1 MAMRR
6 ACTCKKT
13 KRHIRLKA
21 GAADVHNLALTE
33 IVSTA
38 HSNIDLANIASNFLP
53 ILEYAIEEERTSI
66 PRFPGVTRTRPG
78 HVPDSSYLKSHQI
91 PQH

>member
-6 ACTCKKT
+6 ACTCKKP

-21 GAADVHNLALTE
+21 DADVHNLALTE
-33 IVSTA
+33 IASTA
-38 HSNIDLANIASNFLP
+38 HSNIDLTNIAPNFLP
-53 ILEYAIEEERTSI
+53 ILEYAIGEERTSI
-66 PRFPGVTRTRPG
+66 PRFPGVTRTRPD
-78 HVPDSSYLKSHQI
+78 HVPDSSYLKSHQM